1 MSTPILV
8 PSVNSSTQPLKVSL
22 WLTHAGEEVTSGDR
36 VVELLIPGV
45 TFDVEAPCAGR
56 IVSCECQAGA
66 EVTTGM
72 VLGWIEPLNSE
83 TDLDWN
89 PED

>member
-8 PSVNSSTQPLKVSL
+8 PPVNSSPQPLKVSL
-22 WLTHAGEEVTSGDR
+22 WLTHEGEAVVTGDR

-45 TFDVEAPCAGR
+45 TFDVEAPCTGT
-56 IVSCECQAGA
+56 IVSCECQAGV

-72 VLGWIEPLNSE
+72 VLGWIEPLDSE
-83 TDLDWN
+83 AEAD
-89 PED
+89 

>member
-8 PSVNSSTQPLKVSL
+8 PAVNSSSQPLKVSL
-22 WLTHAGEEVTSGDR
+22 WLTHAGEKVVSGDR

-45 TFDVEAPCAGR
+45 TFDVEAPCAGT
-56 IVSCECQAGA
+56 IVSCECLPGV

-72 VLGWIEPLNSE
+72 VLGWIEPLDSE
-83 TDLDWN
+83 TELAWN
-89 PED
+89 TED